1 MMEAGFQSDDW
12 REQDGGTKYQTLEK
26 GFQGFGSKT
35 TKNCV
40 EV

>member
-1 MMEAGFQSDDW
+1 MMEAGFQSDDC

-35 TKNCV
+35 TKNCI